1 MKGHFKLAFW
11 LSLSGTVSWILFLA
25 LVLAGVMDSIPPILS
40 WFLGELLNAL
50 YLAGFASYFIGFGL
64 WNTIKLSFCGFMNL
78 GDTISGGFSGISEIL
93 SPSPGVYKK
102 GSFDANLATVSDVF
116 GLIGILL
123 KIFAFLLWLTCFFL
137 LTFVTYLITYMAASA
152 DISE

>member
-11 LSLSGTVSWILFLA
+11 LSLGGTVSWILLLA
-25 LVLAGVMDSIPPILS
+25 LILAGVMEGLPSILNFFLTSMLSIL
-40 WFLGELLNAL
+40 
-50 YLAGFASYFIGFGL
+50 YYAGFASYFIGFGL

-93 SPSPGVYKK
+93 SPPTGIYEK
-102 GSFDANLATVSDVF
+102 GSFDANLATISDVF